1 MKKAKSP
8 QCLTCLAPVD
18 NQLHFGLQCP
28 ELDQIRAQYIS
39 KFVAICPNLVKY
51 VPDLKLLLLILL
63 DPYSPLVPSDVR
75 EGWSTTSE
83 EVYKLSRDYFYDIH
97 NKREK
102 LIEASKELISN
113 IQEPEDNSEI
123 VIALYKS

>member
-1 MKKAKSP
+1 MK
-8 QCLTCLAPVD
+8 L
-18 NQLHFGLQCP
+18 
-28 ELDQIRAQYIS
+28 
-39 KFVAICPNLVKY
+39 PNLVKY
-51 VPDLKLLLLILL
+51 VPDLRLLLLILL

-75 EGWSTTSE
+75 EGWSTTTD

-102 LIEASKELISN
+102 LIEASKELN

-123 VIALYKS
+123 IIALYER